1 MLDWN
6 DYLRML
12 TGLIAVVS
20 PISTVPLFLNFT
32 DNMQTQRRRIART
45 SAFAVACILIVSVVA
60 GTRILEIF
68 SISIEGFRVAGGIL
82 LLTIAFEM
90 LQAKTS
96 RTRHTPEE
104 DEEAVNSNA
113 IGVVPLA
120 LPLLAGPGAIS
131 TVILFSQQSDTLLHK
146 LVLIG
151 LCLVVSLI
159 VWICFHLAPQIGE
172 RLSQTSM
179 NIATRVMG
187 LILAAMAVE
196 FIVDGL
202 KTLLPGL
209 G

>member
-6 DYLRML
+6 EYLRMF
-12 TGLIAVVS
+12 TGLVAVVG
-20 PISTVPLFLNFT
+20 PLSTVPLFLNFT
-32 DNMQTQRRRIART
+32 ENVQSHRKRIART
-45 SAFAVACILIVSVVA
+45 SGFAVACILVVSVVA
-60 GTRILEIF
+60 GLQILDTF
-68 SISIEGFRVAGGIL
+68 SISIAGFRVAGGIL

-104 DEEAVNSNA
+104 DEEAVNSTA

-131 TVILFSQQSDTLLHK
+131 TVILFSEQSETLIHK
-146 LVLIG
+146 AVLIG
-151 LCLVVSLI
+151 LCLAVSLI
-159 VWICFHLAPQIGE
+159 VWICFHLAPQIGQ

-179 NIATRVMG
+179 NISTRVMG

-209 G
+209 A

>member
-1 MLDWN
+1 MLNWN

-12 TGLIAVVS
+12 TGLIAIVS
-20 PISTVPLFLNFT
+20 PLSTVPLFLNFT
-32 DNMQTQRRRIART
+32 ENVQTQRKRIART

-60 GTRILEIF
+60 GSSILNIF
-68 SISIEGFRVAGGIL
+68 NISIEGFRVAGGIL
-82 LLTIAFEM
+82 LLTIAFDM
-90 LQAKTS
+90 LQAKNS

-104 DEEAVNSNA
+104 DEEAVNSTA

-131 TVILFSQQSDTLLHK
+131 TVILFSQQSEAVTHK
-146 LVLIG
+146 LILIAICVLEA
-151 LCLVVSLI
+151 LI
-159 VWICFHLAPQIGE
+159 VWVCFHLAPQIGKH
-172 RLSQTSM
+172 LSQTSM
-179 NIATRVMG
+179 NISARVMG

-209 G
+209 A